1 MPIISPDR
9 RYQRAARGA
18 AAAQDPAIQAE
29 ELAKMYPGG
38 SVALGGVSLA
48 VGRGEVFGLLGPN
61 GSGKTTMVR
70 IFVTLL
76 AATSGTARVGG
87 FDVRRQPG
95 RVRELIGYAGQFT
108 GIDDDLTGAE
118 NLALQGMLHG
128 LAHGEAWAR
137 AGEVLDA
144 FSLAGAAGTR
154 AGRLSGGLRRRLDVA
169 QALLHR
175 PAVLFLD
182 EPTTGLDP
190 ASRAET
196 WDQVREL
203 SRSEGMT
210 VFLTTQYLEE
220 ADRVCD
226 RVAIIDGGQ
235 LITAGTPAS
244 LKAEVGGGRIA
255 VVLAEAGPW
264 ALTRARAVLEACPQ
278 VTKAEP
284 GDPLVIHVQDARA
297 SVAPVVRCLD
307 EAGVEVRSMEQA
319 EVSLDDVFLHYTGQ
333 VPRDEAPVAGAVS
346 GIFATAHGRRRR

>member
-1 MPIISPDR
+1 
-9 RYQRAARGA
+9 
-18 AAAQDPAIQAE
+18 
-29 ELAKMYPGG
+29 
-38 SVALGGVSLA
+38 VALGGVCLA
-48 VGRGEVFGLLGPN
+48 VGGGEVFGLLGPN

-76 AATSGTARVGG
+76 APTSGTARIGG

-128 LAHGEAWAR
+128 LAHREAWAR

-144 FSLAGAAGTR
+144 FSLAGVAGTR

-190 ASRAET
+190 ASRAGMWE
-196 WDQVREL
+196 QVRGL
-203 SRSEGMT
+203 SRSQGTT

-235 LITAGTPAS
+235 LVTVGTPAS
-244 LKAEVGGGRIA
+244 LKSEVGGGRIVA
-255 VVLAEAGPW
+255 VLAEAGPW

-278 VTKAEP
+278 VTRIEP
-284 GDPLVIHVQDARA
+284 GDPLVIYAQDAGA
-297 SVAPVVRCLD
+297 SLAPVMRCLD
-307 EAGVEVRSMEQA
+307 EAGVAVRSIEQA
-319 EVSLDDVFLHYTGQ
+319 EASLDDVFLYYTGR
-333 VPRDEAPVAGAVS
+333 VRREEALVSGAVS
-346 GIFATAHGRRRR
+346 GVFAAAHGRRRR